1 MKSSAALIGAI
12 KLSEDAKEL
21 ENAARSAEVDMIIS
35 KTPDFL
41 VQWRN
46 YKEKLAVCIVEE
58 EKKQIKDTS
67 EVLNDLQVLQEAM
80 ENIDID
86 AADEA
91 MKRLRQYQYA
101 DEIQSKVEQL
111 AATVVNLDS
120 EGASLLIEELR
131 NVL

>member
-1 MKSSAALIGAI
+1 
-12 KLSEDAKEL
+12 
-21 ENAARSAEVDMIIS
+21 MIIS